1 MRFHLFIQLAW
12 LSMLNGSC
20 TQIPPSMEE
29 REDSSSTDQGPG
41 PIYLTDRN
49 GERFDIT
56 YAVKKYGMSRNG
68 FEHGIG
74 KNTIRPLDHPGMIA
88 PGELAYPNARDD
100 AWIIGAEID
109 GDGIPPVHLFGRQ
122 CVHDA
127 VGAYCERLIDV
138 ESNR

>member
-29 REDSSSTDQGPG
+29 RKDSSSTDQGPG

-88 PGELAYPNARDD
+88 PGEMAYPNARDD

-109 GDGIPPVHLFGRQ
+109 GDVRSYPIRPLARHEIVNETIGQ
-122 CVHDA
+122 TQAA
-127 VGAYCERLIDV
+127 VAY
-138 ESNR
+138 